1 MEVSWTLAS
10 ACFLSYASLCSEH
23 YATVHDA
30 LDSHNN
36 CGNYFVYFADE
47 EMEAKALFTLTF
59 PSSYIYKVSQDLNTR
74 LNDAKTRT
82 LIMMLGC
89 LYILCFKL
97 VTDFFFSLG
106 ILKLIF
112 EV

>member
-1 MEVSWTLAS
+1 MEVSWILSS

-23 YATVHDA
+23 YATVYDA

-36 CGNYFVYFADE
+36 CGNYFVYIAGE
-47 EMEAKALFTLTF
+47 EIEAKALFTLTF

-82 LIMMLGC
+82 LVMMLGC
-89 LYILCFKL
+89 LYILCFKS
-97 VTDFFFSLG
+97 VRDFFFLTWYFK
-106 ILKLIF
+106 INF
-112 EV
+112 